1 MTRKPSFNTTVLVY
15 QWNSPALFR
24 THYFVCSCK
33 FEFEWE
39 TLEGIKK
46 AEDCRPLQKEE
57 IRTHVHSHFKS
68 YFHVHKDTVASNESG
83 NHPTDLPENHRRT
96 VVKDGG
102 MDA

>member
-1 MTRKPSFNTTVLVY
+1 MIRKGNRSVNLVAAVLKE
-15 QWNSPALFR
+15 PF
-24 THYFVCSCK
+24 
-33 FEFEWE
+33 
-39 TLEGIKK
+39 
-46 AEDCRPLQKEE
+46 RPLEKEE